1 MKKLYIAAMSAQNT
15 RDHQIYMA
23 PALILLESLEKAR
36 EVAKKSCRNLYPPE
50 DGYTNHLIAVDLA
63 DDGLLRE
70 YVRQLQE

>member
-1 MKKLYIAAMSAQNT
+1 
-15 RDHQIYMA
+15 
-23 PALILLESLEKAR
+23 
-36 EVAKKSCRNLYPPE
+36 VAKKSCRNLYPPE